1 MLSKPLQILRAMWT
15 GIPFEHEGYTLHLL
29 DREDGKGKVL
39 VFEATSEDTSTDKK
53 ETVYLGY
60 DVSVNELLVMLE
72 KVPDGAVAVMG
83 ANAVL
88 TQINREG
95 GPSKLGMSPRR
106 RER

>member
-29 DREDGKGKVL
+29 DREDGKGKML
-39 VFEATSEDTSTDKK
+39 AFEATSEDTSTNKK

-72 KVPDGAVAVMG
+72 AVPDEQATIMS

-95 GPSKLGMSPRR
+95 GPSKLGMSSRR
-106 RER
+106 GER